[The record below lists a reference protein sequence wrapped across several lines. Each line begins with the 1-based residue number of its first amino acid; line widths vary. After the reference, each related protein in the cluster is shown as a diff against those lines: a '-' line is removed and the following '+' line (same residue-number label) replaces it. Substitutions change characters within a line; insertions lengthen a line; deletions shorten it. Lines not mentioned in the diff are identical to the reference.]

1 MNYTKHGLSGCV
13 LAVALL
19 SQPAVAQVDSVTIK
33 RATELREAPGE
44 NARSLA
50 PLALQTQVT
59 RLTARQG
66 PWIEVRTAQG
76 ATGWIHMFD
85 AGTNPPAQGGN
96 AATGALRGL
105 TSFFGKGTTAAPAS
119 GTSTI
124 GIRGLGAED
133 IANAQPNL
141 AAVGQ
146 VEAMRQNAA
155 QARQFATSAALTLQT
170 VAELPVPTPP
180 SQAAAGAAGPGAI
193 GGAAA
198 NKGIAGGD
206 R

>member
-1 MNYTKHGLSGCV
+1 MTKLSKLGFCAGL
-13 LAVALL
+13 LALAAA
-19 SQPAVAQVDSVTIK
+19 SQSAYAQSDLVTIK

-44 NARSLA
+44 TARSLG

-59 RLTARQG
+59 RLAARQG

-85 AGTNPPAQGGN
+85 AGTAPPAQGGN
-96 AATGALRGL
+96 AATGALRGI
-105 TSFFGKGTTAAPAS
+105 TDFFGRGTAQSANRATGTA
-119 GTSTI
+119 TI

-141 AAVGQ
+141 AAVAQ
-146 VEAMRQNAA
+146 VEGMRIDAN
-155 QARQFATSAALTLQT
+155 QARQFATAASLAQQN
-170 VAELPVPTPP
+170 VAELPIPVPPNQAGTPG
-180 SQAAAGAAGPGAI
+180 AAGAAG
-193 GGAAA
+193 
-198 NKGIAGGD
+198 NRSTTGGD